1 MVELLRTEDPVL
13 LAWLQVRLADAG
25 IPVLVFDSYA
35 SSAMAGALDAIRRRV
50 MVREADL
57 ERARRL
63 LAEAA
68 DANDGGRIQH

>member
-57 ERARRL
+57 GRARRL

-68 DANDGGRIQH
+68 DADDGGRIQH

>member
-68 DANDGGRIQH
+68 DADDGGRIQH

>member
-57 ERARRL
+57 GRARRL